1 MEITDRDRFRMR
13 NKPLQLLRFVALNLK
28 ILKAV
33 NRNKRA

>member
-1 MEITDRDRFRMR
+1 MRLTERDRFWMR
-13 NKPLQLLRFVALNLK
+13 NKPFQMVRFLALNLK

>member
-1 MEITDRDRFRMR
+1 MQITDRRRFWMR
-13 NKPLQLLRFVALNLK
+13 NKPYQLVRFVVLNLK

>member
-1 MEITDRDRFRMR
+1 MQFTNRDRFWMR
-13 NKPLQLLRFVALNLK
+13 NKPFQLVRFIALNLK

>member
-1 MEITDRDRFRMR
+1 MQLTERDRFRMR
-13 NKPLQLLRFVALNLK
+13 NKPYQLIRFLALNLK